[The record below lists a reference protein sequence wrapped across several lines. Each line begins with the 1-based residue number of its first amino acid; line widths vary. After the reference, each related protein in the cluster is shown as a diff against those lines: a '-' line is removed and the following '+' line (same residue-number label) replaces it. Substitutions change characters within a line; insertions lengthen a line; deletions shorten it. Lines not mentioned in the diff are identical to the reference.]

1 MENLNKE
8 IGQRLRE
15 IRNIAN
21 EGGNLSARQFAHLL
35 GETTDKILNYEN
47 GRAAVTPQLLISLYR
62 RGFSPVWLL
71 TGDGEIMAS
80 GKTDTEK
87 TAASLP
93 EITGNVEVIGFD
105 ANFGNTIKE
114 MIKKAGQYSAAAG
127 DILKAIQDKTTE
139 EPQDK

>member
-21 EGGNLSARQFAHLL
+21 EGSNLSARQFAHLL

-71 TGDGEIMAS
+71 TGEGEIMAS
-80 GKTDTEK
+80 GKVTGEQPGAGTSK
-87 TAASLP
+87 
-93 EITGNVEVIGFD
+93 ITGNVEVIGYD
-105 ANFGNTIKE
+105 ANFGSTLRE
-114 MIKKAGQYSAAAG
+114 MIKKAEQYSAAAG
-127 DILKAIQDKTTE
+127 DILKAIQDKAPG